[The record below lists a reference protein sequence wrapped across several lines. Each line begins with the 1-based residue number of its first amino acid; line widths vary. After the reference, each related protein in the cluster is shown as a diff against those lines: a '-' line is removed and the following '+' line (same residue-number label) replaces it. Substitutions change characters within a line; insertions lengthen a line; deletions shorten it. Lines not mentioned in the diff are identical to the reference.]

1 MPLKNHGFF
10 IIILNLFE
18 YIYSLTYITIPFTVE
33 KFSYDDD
40 KKGLLKNF
48 LYKNILVDLSF
59 GNPKQKIPLSAGM
72 GEYSTFI
79 ISKDAS
85 DFEGALYDQ
94 SKSNSYYSPNIL
106 NEIYTY
112 QIFNEAFPSKESF
125 HLESPEVEIK
135 NYEFFLVTKVGKNI
149 CYLPACE
156 VLTEPGIIGFKMGQ
170 SETYTEVVNNTNL
183 IMQLK
188 NREIID
194 NYDFNFFFE
203 SENKGYIIIGQK
215 PHEYDGAHFKPEN
228 FIFTKTINDN
238 KNELDW
244 YLKFDNIYF
253 GNEKLSTEKNILLR
267 IEYGVINGNKK
278 WQQIFEKN
286 FFGKLIEEK
295 KCFIGKGWNDG
306 HSYFHYYCDKDI
318 DINNFEDINFF
329 INDLNYNFTFTKDDL
344 FIEENNKL
352 FFLII
357 FGHPQPILGLP
368 LFKKY
373 QLIFN
378 QDSKTIGLY
387 KNINGNPT
395 VPIPKSEH
403 MKTES
408 KAINSNILILFLLL
422 IVILLFLIYI
432 ISRYL
437 KFKRKKSNKFI
448 EEKLSSHDIQLVD
461 YEKIDK

>member
-1 MPLKNHGFF
+1 M
-10 IIILNLFE
+10 
-18 YIYSLTYITIPFTVE
+18 
-33 KFSYDDD
+33 
-40 KKGLLKNF
+40 
-48 LYKNILVDLSF
+48 
-59 GNPKQKIPLSAGM
+59 
-72 GEYSTFI
+72 
-79 ISKDAS
+79 
-85 DFEGALYDQ
+85 
-94 SKSNSYYSPNIL
+94 
-106 NEIYTY
+106 
-112 QIFNEAFPSKESF
+112 
-125 HLESPEVEIK
+125 
-135 NYEFFLVTKVGKNI
+135 
-149 CYLPACE
+149 
-156 VLTEPGIIGFKMGQ
+156 
-170 SETYTEVVNNTNL
+170 
-183 IMQLK
+183 
-188 NREIID
+188 
-194 NYDFNFFFE
+194 
-203 SENKGYIIIGQK
+203 
-215 PHEYDGAHFKPEN
+215 
-228 FIFTKTINDN
+228 
-238 KNELDW
+238 
-244 YLKFDNIYF
+244 
-253 GNEKLSTEKNILLR
+253 
-267 IEYGVINGNKK
+267 
-278 WQQIFEKN
+278 
-286 FFGKLIEEK
+286 
-295 KCFIGKGWNDG
+295 
-306 HSYFHYYCDKDI
+306 
-318 DINNFEDINFF
+318 
-329 INDLNYNFTFTKDDL
+329 NYNFTFTKDDL